1 MNKNTYLFSISKQPS
16 EEFPIAVDFA
26 ADLDSSE
33 TITDKVVTA
42 TIADTGDDAS
52 NILEGTAQIQDGD
65 QTLSKIIQGIQA
77 GSDDIIYKVS
87 FQAITSV
94 GNTFEADVEVMVDD
108 L

>member
-1 MNKNTYLFSISKQPS
+1 MNDNTYLFSILKQPS

-33 TITDKVVTA
+33 TITDKVITA

-52 NILEGTAQIQDGD
+52 SILEGDAQIQNGD
-65 QTLSKIIQGIQA
+65 QTLSKITQGIQA
-77 GSDDIIYKVS
+77 GVDGIIYKVS
-87 FQAITSV
+87 FQAITSD
-94 GNTFEADVEVMVDD
+94 GNTFEADVEVIVDD